1 MSVTVAEFFEA
12 GRETL
17 ELEIIAGEQH
27 MNRVIPETS
36 LNRPGLAMAGF
47 FQYFANKRIQVLGLA
62 ELTYLKSLSNE
73 ERRTRLEEFF
83 RRHIAGV
90 VVTRS
95 RRVPRE
101 VQQLA
106 EKHRVPVLRTRMIT
120 WDFINL
126 GTLLFED
133 LTSPRRRMQGTMV
146 DILGVGVLI
155 EGRPGI
161 GKSETAL
168 ALVERGHSLVADDVT
183 VMRRD
188 SAGTIMCTS
197 VDITRYHMEIRG
209 LGIIHVPS
217 LFGVAAI
224 RLSMKLDLIVRLEDA
239 NGNTDLDRTGLSPKS
254 CEVMGVEVPLVE
266 LPVAAGRDLS
276 LIIEVAALNQKLKML
291 GHDAAK
297 ELDEKLIEVLA
308 NRSLGR
314 GQA

>member
-1 MSVTVAEFFEA
+1 MAVTVKEFLEA
-12 GRETL
+12 GRDSLGL
-17 ELEIIAGEQH
+17 EVMAGEAFL
-27 MNRVIPETS
+27 NRVIPETS

-47 FQYFANKRIQVLGLA
+47 FRYFANKRIQVLGLA
-62 ELTYLKSLSNE
+62 ELTYLKSLPNE
-73 ERRTRLEEFF
+73 ERRTRLGEFF
-83 RRHIAGV
+83 SRHIAGV

-101 VQQLA
+101 VIELA
-106 EKHRVPVLRTRMIT
+106 EAHHVPVLRTRMIT

-126 GTLLFED
+126 GTLVFEE
-133 LTSPRRRMQGTMV
+133 LTSPRLRVQGTMV

-168 ALVERGHSLVADDVT
+168 ALIERGHSLVADDVT

-188 SAGTIMCTS
+188 SSGSIMCSS

-224 RLSMKLDLIVRLEDA
+224 RLNMKLDLIVRLEDA
-239 NGNTDLDRTGLSPKS
+239 GANTDLDRTGLSPKS
-254 CEVMGVEVPLVE
+254 REVMGVNVPLVE

-297 ELDEKLIEVLA
+297 ELDEKLIQMLA
-308 NRSLGR
+308 AKSLGR
-314 GQA
+314 GQG

>member
-1 MSVTVAEFFEA
+1 MAVTVGEFLEA
-12 GRETL
+12 GRESL
-17 ELEIIAGEQH
+17 ELEVIAGQPYLS
-27 MNRVIPETS
+27 RAIPETS

-62 ELTYLKSLSNE
+62 ELTYLKSLTNE
-73 ERRTRLEEFF
+73 ERRARLEEFF
-83 RRHIAGV
+83 HRHIAGI

-101 VQQLA
+101 VIDLA
-106 EKHRVPVLRTRMIT
+106 ESHHVPVLRTRMIT

-126 GTLLFED
+126 ATLLFEE
-133 LTSPRRRMQGTMV
+133 LTSPRLRVQGTMV
-146 DILGVGVLI
+146 DILGVGVLV

-168 ALVERGHSLVADDVT
+168 ALIERGHSLVADDVT

-188 SAGTIMCTS
+188 SSGEIMCSS

-224 RLSMKLDLIVRLEDA
+224 RLKMKLDMIVRF
-239 NGNTDLDRTGLSPKS
+239 
-254 CEVMGVEVPLVE
+254 
-266 LPVAAGRDLS
+266 
-276 LIIEVAALNQKLKML
+276 
-291 GHDAAK
+291 
-297 ELDEKLIEVLA
+297 
-308 NRSLGR
+308 
-314 GQA
+314 

>member
-1 MSVTVAEFFEA
+1 MSVTVAEFLDA
-12 GRETL
+12 GRESL
-17 ELEIIAGEQH
+17 ELEVIAGGEH
-27 MNRVIPETS
+27 LSRAIPETS

-47 FQYFANKRIQVLGLA
+47 FQFFANKRIQVLGLA

-83 RRHIAGV
+83 RHHIAGL

-95 RRVPRE
+95 RRVPKE
-101 VQQLA
+101 VIELA
-106 EKHRVPVLRTRMIT
+106 GIHRVPVLRTRMIT

-126 GTLLFED
+126 GTLVFED
-133 LTSPRRRMQGTMV
+133 LTSPRLRVQGTMV

-168 ALVERGHSLVADDVT
+168 ALIERGHSLVADDVT

-188 SAGTIMCTS
+188 SAGNITCSS

-224 RLSMKLDLIVRLEDA
+224 RLNMKLDLIVRLEDA
-239 NGNTDLDRTGLSPKS
+239 GENTDLDRTGLSPKNR
-254 CEVMGVEVPLVE
+254 EMMGVQVPLVE

-297 ELDEKLIEVLA
+297 ELDEKLIQVLA
-308 NRSLGR
+308 AKSVGR
-314 GQA
+314 EQA

>member
-1 MSVTVAEFFEA
+1 MAVTVGEFLEA
-12 GRETL
+12 GRESL
-17 ELEIIAGEQH
+17 ELEVIAGGDH
-27 MNRVIPETS
+27 LNRVIPETS

-62 ELTYLKSLSNE
+62 ELTYLKSLTNE
-73 ERRTRLEEFF
+73 ERRERLEEFF

-101 VQQLA
+101 VIELA
-106 EKHRVPVLRTRMIT
+106 ESHHVPVLRTRMIT

-126 GTLLFED
+126 GTLVFEE
-133 LTSPRRRMQGTMV
+133 LTSPRLRVQGTMV
-146 DILGVGVLI
+146 DILGVGVLV

-168 ALVERGHSLVADDVT
+168 ALIERGHSLVADDVT

-188 SAGTIMCTS
+188 SSGQIMCSS

-224 RLSMKLDLIVRLEDA
+224 RLNMKLDLIVRLDDTGE
-239 NGNTDLDRTGLSPKS
+239 NPNLDRTGLSPKS
-254 CEVMGVEVPLVE
+254 REVMGVQVPLVE

-308 NRSLGR
+308 TKSIGKEQR
-314 GQA
+314 